1 MGRKKNML
9 SKKIDFAIIIGV
21 RNANPNGDPL
31 NGNRPRVNY
40 DGFGEISDVCL
51 KRKMR
56 NRLMEDGE
64 DILVQSDDYR
74 NDSWRSIKDR
84 FDNNK
89 NIAALGKKASSDDI
103 ADAACKE
110 WFDVRAFG
118 QVLAFKGKSEKDG
131 GVSIAIRGPVSIQS
145 AFSIDTVDVESLQ
158 ITKSVNLETNEA
170 NPSKKT
176 GDTIGQKHRISK
188 GIYVTYGSIN
198 RQLAEKTHFSDED
211 AEKIK
216 KAILKLFENDE
227 SSARPSGSMEVLKV
241 IWWTHTDQVVSS
253 AKVHRS
259 LNVNSDGTYTLT
271 AIDGVR
277 AEELD
282 GQ

>member
-1 MGRKKNML
+1 MRRKRIML

-21 RNANPNGDPL
+21 KNANPNGDPL

-40 DGFGEISDVCL
+40 DGLGEISDVCL
-51 KRKMR
+51 KRKIR
-56 NRLMEDGE
+56 NRLMDDGE
-64 DILVQSDDYR
+64 NILVQSDDYR

-84 FDNNK
+84 FDNNEQ
-89 NIAALGKKASSDDI
+89 IVSLGKKPSSDDI
-103 ADAACKE
+103 FNTACKE

-118 QVLAFKGKSEKDG
+118 QVLAFKGKGEKET
-131 GVSIAIRGPVSIQS
+131 GVSIGIRGPVSIQS
-145 AFSIDTVDVESLQ
+145 AFSMEAVDVESLQ
-158 ITKSVNLETNEA
+158 ITKSVNLETNKSD
-170 NPSKKT
+170 PSKKA

-198 RQLAEKTHFSDED
+198 TQLAEKNHFSDED
-211 AEKIK
+211 AEKLK

-227 SSARPSGSMEVLKV
+227 SSARPSGSMEVIKV
-241 IWWTHTDQVVSS
+241 IWWTHTDKVISS

-259 LNVNSDGTYTLT
+259 LQVNHDGTYTLT
-271 AIDGVR
+271 AIDGVK

-282 GQ
+282 G

>member
-1 MGRKKNML
+1 MRRKQNMIN
-9 SKKIDFAIIIGV
+9 KKIDFAIIIGV
-21 RNANPNGDPL
+21 KNANPNGDPL

-51 KRKMR
+51 KRKIR
-56 NRLMEDGE
+56 NRLMDDGE

-74 NDSWRSIKDR
+74 NDTWRSIKDR
-84 FDNNK
+84 FDNNES
-89 NIAALGKKASSDDI
+89 IASLGKKSSSDDI
-103 ADAACKE
+103 AEAACKE

-118 QVLAFKGKSEKDG
+118 QILSLKGKRDKEAG
-131 GVSIAIRGPVSIQS
+131 GTIAIRGPVSIQS
-145 AFSIDTVDVESLQ
+145 AFSVDAVDVESLQ
-158 ITKSVNLETNEA
+158 ITKSVNLETNESD
-170 NPSKKT
+170 PSKKAS
-176 GDTIGQKHRISK
+176 DTIGQKHRISR
-188 GIYVTYGSIN
+188 GVYVTYGSIN

-211 AEKIK
+211 AEKLK

-227 SSARPSGSMEVLKV
+227 SSARPSGSMEVIKV

-259 LNVNSDGTYTLT
+259 LKVNNDGTYTLT
-271 AIDGVR
+271 DIAGVK

>member
-1 MGRKKNML
+1 ML

-40 DGFGEISDVCL
+40 DGLGEISDVCL
-51 KRKMR
+51 KRKIR
-56 NRLMEDGE
+56 NRLLDDGE
-64 DILVQSDDYR
+64 CILVQSDDYR
-74 NDSWRSIKDR
+74 EDGWRSIKDR
-84 FDNNK
+84 FDNNER
-89 NIAALGKKASSDDI
+89 IASLDKKSSSDEI
-103 ADAACKE
+103 ADTACKE

-118 QVLAFKGKSEKDG
+118 QVLAFKGKNDKET

-145 AFSIDTVDVESLQ
+145 AFSIDAVDVESLQ
-158 ITKSVNLETNEA
+158 ITKSVNLETNKSD
-170 NPSKKT
+170 PSKKS
-176 GDTIGQKHRISK
+176 GDTIGQKHRINR
-188 GIYVTYGSIN
+188 GVYVTYGSIN

-211 AEKIK
+211 AEKLK

-227 SSARPSGSMEVLKV
+227 SSARPSGSMEVIKV
-241 IWWTHTDQVVSS
+241 IWWTHTDQIVSS

-259 LNVNSDGTYTLT
+259 LKVNNDGSYTLT
-271 AIDGVR
+271 SIDGVK

-282 GQ
+282 GK

>member
-1 MGRKKNML
+1 VLFR
-9 SKKIDFAIIIGV
+9 SIIGV

-51 KRKMR
+51 KRKIR

-74 NDSWRSIKDR
+74 NDNWRSIKDR

-188 GIYVTYGSIN
+188 GIYATYGSIN
-198 RQLAEKTHFSDED
+198 RQLAEKTHFSDKD

-259 LNVNSDGTYTLT
+259 LNVKSDDTYTLT

-277 AEELD
+277 AEEFD

>member
-1 MGRKKNML
+1 ML

-21 RNANPNGDPL
+21 KNANPNGDPL

-40 DGFGEISDVCL
+40 DGLGEMSDVCL
-51 KRKMR
+51 KRKIR
-56 NRLMEDGE
+56 NRLLDDGE
-64 DILVQSDDYR
+64 KILVQSDDYR
-74 NDSWRSIKDR
+74 FDQWRSIKDR
-84 FDNNK
+84 LDHNGNM
-89 NIAALGKKASSDDI
+89 ASLDKKASSDDI
-103 ADAACKE
+103 LEVACKE

-118 QVLAFKGKSEKDG
+118 QVLPFKGKSDKEA

-145 AFSIDTVDVESLQ
+145 AFSVDAVDIESLQ
-158 ITKSVNLETNEA
+158 ITKSVNLETNEI
-170 NPSKKT
+170 NPSKKA

-188 GIYVTYGSIN
+188 GVYVTYGSIN

-211 AEKIK
+211 AEKLK
-216 KAILKLFENDE
+216 KAMLKLFENDE
-227 SSARPSGSMEVLKV
+227 SSARPSGSMEVIKV

-259 LNVNSDGTYTLT
+259 LKVNNDGTYTLT
-271 AIDGVR
+271 EIAGVK